1 MYEIVKNVIQS
12 QQYELTGV
20 LRKID
25 TLWFEGTLTDEQ
37 RAELREL
44 AQTNAKAENS
54 YAPLQNQ
61 IDTLFANVKE
71 LAQEILALKNGGVAP
86 EVPTSEYPE
95 YVQPTGAHDSYK
107 IGDKVTYKGKK
118 YECLMNGCVWTPE
131 DYPQG
136 WKLIE
141 DVVEDEGVPEEE
153 TE

>member
-1 MYEIVKNVIQS
+1 MYEIIKNVIQS
-12 QQYELTGV
+12 KQYELTEV

-37 RAELREL
+37 RAELRES
-44 AQTNAKAENS
+44 AQTNAKPENS

-86 EVPTSEYPE
+86 EEPTEEYPE
-95 YVQPTGAHDSYK
+95 YVQPTGAHDAYEV
-107 IGDKVTYKGKK
+107 GDKITYNDKK
-118 YECLMNGCVWTPE
+118 YECLIDGCVWNPD

-136 WKLIE
+136 WKL
-141 DVVEDEGVPEEE
+141 VEE

>member
-1 MYEIVKNVIQS
+1 MYEIIKNVIQS
-12 QQYELTGV
+12 KQYELTEV

-25 TLWFEGTLTDEQ
+25 TLWFERTLTDEQ

-44 AQTNAKAENS
+44 AQTNAKPENS

-71 LAQEILALKNGGVAP
+71 LAQEILALKNGGVTP
-86 EVPTSEYPE
+86 EEPTEEYQP
-95 YVQPTGAHDSYK
+95 YVQPTGGHDAYK
-107 IGDKVTYKGKK
+107 VGDKVTFNGKK
-118 YECLMNGCVWTPE
+118 YECLIDGCVWSPK

-136 WKLIE
+136 WEL
-141 DVVEDEGVPEEE
+141 VVE